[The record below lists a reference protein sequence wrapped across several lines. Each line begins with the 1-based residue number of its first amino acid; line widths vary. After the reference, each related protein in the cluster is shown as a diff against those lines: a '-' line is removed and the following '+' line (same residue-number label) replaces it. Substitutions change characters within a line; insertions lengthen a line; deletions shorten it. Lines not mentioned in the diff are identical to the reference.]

1 MNHFSLQFTRNFI
14 TSSIAA
20 VALAVSAAAMAQ
32 APAAPT
38 RLRGTVEKISGDSI
52 DIKAKGKTATY
63 KIAPDASFMAV
74 GHTDIS
80 AIKSDSFIGT
90 TAIPQADGTLKAL
103 EVHVFPAGM
112 KSGEGHYAWDIG
124 GSKSTMTNGTVG
136 SVVVSNGRTITVK
149 YPNGEKQVVVPADVP
164 IVSLEKGDRS
174 LLVPGAH
181 GVFFMT
187 KGADGAEVVGRGAV
201 GKGDVVPPM

>member
-1 MNHFSLQFTRNFI
+1 MNHFSLQFKRGLLST
-14 TSSIAA
+14 TIAA
-20 VALAVSAAAMAQ
+20 VSLAVSVAAMAQ

-124 GSKSTMTNGTVG
+124 GAKSTMTNGTVG

-164 IVSLEKGDRS
+164 IVSLEKGDRT

-181 GVFFMT
+181 GVFFLT

>member
-1 MNHFSLQFTRNFI
+1 MTFFHQQFKRSLI
-14 TSSIAA
+14 SA
-20 VALAVSAAAMAQ
+20 VATVSLVAGGAPAQ
-32 APAAPT
+32 APAAPV

-63 KIAPDASFMAV
+63 KIAPDATFMAV
-74 GHTDIS
+74 GHTDIA

-124 GSKSTMTNGTVG
+124 GAKSTMTNGTVG
-136 SVVVSNGRTITVK
+136 SVVVSSGRTITVK
-149 YPNGEKQVVVPADVP
+149 YPNGEKKVVVPADVP
-164 IVSLEKGDRS
+164 VVSLEKGDRS

-187 KGADGAEVVGRGAV
+187 KAADGSEVVGRGAV
-201 GKGDVVPPM
+201 GKGDVEPPM

>member
-1 MNHFSLQFTRNFI
+1 MTFLNQQFKRSLI
-14 TSSIAA
+14 SA
-20 VALAVSAAAMAQ
+20 VATMSLVASVAHAQ
-32 APAAPT
+32 APAAPV
-38 RLRGTVEKISGDSI
+38 RLRGTVEKIAGDSI

-74 GHTDIS
+74 DHTDIA

-124 GSKSTMTNGTVG
+124 GAKSTMTNGTVG
-136 SVVVSNGRTITVK
+136 SVVVSSGRTITVK
-149 YPNGEKQVVVPADVP
+149 YPNGEKKVVVPADVP
-164 IVSLEKGDRS
+164 VVSLEKGDRS

-187 KGADGAEVVGRGAV
+187 KAADGSEVVGRGAV